1 MRLHT
6 LQMSAFGPF
15 AEEAV
20 VDFDALGCD
29 GLFLLHGQTGA
40 GKTTVLD
47 AVAFALFGRVPGV
60 RDSDRRL
67 LSDHAPAG
75 DVPRVVLEATIGG
88 RRMRVTRS
96 PEHRRR
102 KKRGEG
108 YTTVPAA
115 GTLVWLDG
123 SGPGLSR
130 LNDIGEV
137 ISRILGMSAEQFFQ
151 VVLLPQGDFARFL
164 RAATNDRETLLEKL
178 FETDRFSDLETWL
191 RDRARATRAERSD
204 REQTVDRIAAQIA
217 GLVGDEQPMEADAD
231 WAQAHLE
238 AARVDATDAAA
249 ELQRARDSAQ
259 AADAALASATR
270 THDLQ
275 SRAAL
280 ARQRLD
286 ALDGNRD
293 LIDSARDAL
302 DAARRAEPIR
312 PLIGDRD
319 RAREVS
325 ARAHA
330 SLAAATRSLG
340 AGPDGSALLAQLSW
354 PPADSDTAIID
365 AHIDRWSAE
374 SGRLAPIAERAGR
387 RPQIVATVDELETGS
402 RAAVAD
408 LEEIERESASVPTAL
423 LAAQQAV
430 DASRTMRSRL
440 PGLQEQLT
448 AARAVHAAAQR
459 LPALADAVSRARTAA
474 ATAHERHLATRER
487 QLALQ
492 QRRIDGMASELA
504 GRLRTGEPCEVCGA
518 VEHPGPAVATGDPVS
533 EREQID
539 ADYAEKQAADR
550 RAGAVDRLA
559 AAERDRAVIA
569 EASRG
574 VPIDDAASE
583 VARLADEVDTVGAV
597 AAELDARIAVVAE
610 ISSRVE
616 DLRSRAAATREA
628 QAGRRERIATLTA
641 DLAELDAEVSAAT
654 GGTGTVLERRTH
666 LAGLCRAST
675 TLRDARVAAE
685 NADVRASEITR
696 RIETVAHEAGFADV
710 ETACAALA
718 DPMTVASWDEQIR
731 AASAIRAAAVATLD
745 DPEVAAAAADTPAD
759 IAGRER
765 DREATT
771 TALDAAT
778 HRHARAADRFA
789 RLQDLAAGYWSAL
802 SVLAPV
808 VERDREVAG
817 LADLVAGRGQ
827 NSRQMSLR
835 SYVLAARL
843 EEVLIAASTRL
854 REMSS
859 GRYEFAH
866 TDAAASRGRRSGL
879 GIEVR
884 DEYTGTVR
892 PATTLS
898 GGETFFASLALALG
912 LADVVSAESGG
923 RVLDTMFI
931 DEGFGTLDP
940 EALDLVMRVLDDL
953 RSGGRV
959 VGVVSHV
966 DEMKARIPA
975 QLHVIRAE
983 AGSRLAM
990 VGAAV

>member
-1 MRLHT
+1 MRLHS

-47 AVAFALFGRVPGV
+47 AVAFALFGRVPGA
-60 RDSDRRL
+60 RDTDRRL
-67 LSDHAPAG
+67 VSDHATAG
-75 DVPRVVLEATIGG
+75 DIPRVVLEATIGG
-88 RRMRVTRS
+88 RRMRVARS

-102 KKRGEG
+102 KKRGDG
-108 YTTVPAA
+108 FTTVPAA

-130 LNDIGEV
+130 LSDIGEV

-164 RAATNDRETLLEKL
+164 RAATDDRETLLEKL
-178 FETDRFSDLETWL
+178 FETDRFNDLEGWL
-191 RDRARATRAERSD
+191 RDRARATRVERGE

-217 GLVGDEQPMEADAD
+217 GLVGDDHPTEGDPD
-231 WAQAHLE
+231 WAQTHLDTAGVE
-238 AARVDATDAAA
+238 ATEAAA
-249 ELQRARDSAQ
+249 ELHRARASAQ
-259 AADAALASATR
+259 AADAALAVATR

-275 SRAAL
+275 ERAAL
-280 ARQRLD
+280 ARTRLA
-286 ALDGNRD
+286 ALDSGHD
-293 LIDSARDAL
+293 LLESARHAL

-312 PLIGDRD
+312 PLIDDRD
-319 RAREVS
+319 RAAERDV
-325 ARAHA
+325 RAQA
-330 SLAAATRSLG
+330 TLADATRSVPDDPEG
-340 AGPDGSALLAQLSW
+340 ASLLARLSW
-354 PPADSDTAIID
+354 PPADSDTATID

-374 SGRLAPIAERAGR
+374 SGRLAPVAERAGR
-387 RPQIVATVDELETGS
+387 RPQIVSTIDALEAES
-402 RAAVAD
+402 AAAAAA
-408 LEEIERESASVPTAL
+408 LEEMDRESVSLPAAR
-423 LAAQQAV
+423 LAAQEAV
-430 DASRTMRSRL
+430 DAARTMRTRL
-440 PGLQEQLT
+440 PGLQDQLT
-448 AARAVHAAAQR
+448 TARAIHTAAQR
-459 LPALADAVSRARTAA
+459 LPALEEKVTRDRAA
-474 ATAHERHLATRER
+474 AAAARERHLATRER
-487 QLALQ
+487 QLTLQ
-492 QRRIDGMASELA
+492 QRRIDGMAAELA
-504 GRLRTGEPCEVCGA
+504 GHLRAGEHCAVCGA
-518 VEHPGPAVATGDPVS
+518 TEHPAPAAATGDPVS
-533 EREQID
+533 EGEQID

-550 RAGAVDRLA
+550 RAAAVDRLA
-559 AAERDRAVIA
+559 AAERECAVAA

-574 VPIDDAASE
+574 MSVDAAAGE
-583 VARLADEVDTVGAV
+583 VSRLV
-597 AAELDARIAVVAE
+597 AELDTVAAAASHLAARVAAVDEIA
-610 ISSRVE
+610 SRID
-616 DLRSRAAATREA
+616 DLGSRTLATRET
-628 QAGRRERIATLTA
+628 QAALRERIAALRA
-641 DLAELDAEVSAAT
+641 DLADLDAEVSAAT
-654 GGTGTVLERRTH
+654 GGTGTVHERRAR
-666 LAGLCRAST
+666 LAALCRAST
-675 TLRDARVAAE
+675 VLRDARVAAQ
-685 NADVRASEITR
+685 NADARTREIDR
-696 RIETVAHEAGFADV
+696 RIEAVAARAGFADV
-710 ETACAALA
+710 AQAGAALA
-718 DPMTVASWDEQIR
+718 DPMTIASWDDQIGQ
-731 AASAIRAAAVATLD
+731 ASAIRAHAVATLD
-745 DPEVAAAAADTPAD
+745 DPEVAAAAAAAPTDLA
-759 IAGRER
+759 ER
-765 DREATT
+765 ARHRDATAA
-771 TALDAAT
+771 ALDAAT
-778 HRHARAADRFA
+778 QRHSRAADRFA

-808 VERDREVAG
+808 LERDQEVSG

-843 EEVLIAASTRL
+843 EEVLVAASTRL

-884 DEYTGTVR
+884 DEYTGAVR

-990 VGAAV
+990 VGAVV

>member
-15 AEEAV
+15 AEEAA

-47 AVAFALFGRVPGV
+47 AVAFALFGRVPGA
-60 RDSDRRL
+60 RDEDRRL
-67 LSDHAPAG
+67 VSDHAPAG
-75 DVPRVVLEATIGG
+75 DIPLVVLEATIGG
-88 RRMRVTRS
+88 RRMRVSRS

-108 YTTVPAA
+108 FTTVPAA

-123 SGPGLSR
+123 SGPSLSR
-130 LNDIGEV
+130 LSDIGEV

-164 RAATNDRETLLEKL
+164 RAATDDREKLLEKL
-178 FETDRFSDLETWL
+178 FETDRFNDLEAWL
-191 RDRARATRAERSD
+191 RDRARSTRAERRD

-217 GLVGDEQPMEADAD
+217 GLVGDEQPMEADPD

-238 AARVDATDAAA
+238 AARVDAADAAA
-249 ELQRARDSAQ
+249 ALQRARDSAQ
-259 AADAALASATR
+259 TADAALAADTR

-280 ARQRLD
+280 ARTRLD
-286 ALDGNRD
+286 ALDSSRE
-293 LIDSARDAL
+293 LLDSARDAL
-302 DAARRAEPIR
+302 DAARCAEPIR
-312 PLIGDRD
+312 PLIDDRD
-319 RAREVS
+319 RAHALS
-325 ARAHA
+325 ARAQA
-330 SLAAATRSLG
+330 SLADATRSLVDLPEG
-340 AGPDGSALLAQLSW
+340 AGLLGELSW
-354 PPADSDTAIID
+354 PPAHSDTATID

-374 SGRLAPIAERAGR
+374 SGRLAPIAERARR
-387 RPQIVATVDELETGS
+387 RPQIVATIDGLEAES
-402 RAAVAD
+402 AAAVAT
-408 LEEIERESASVPTAL
+408 LEEIDRESTSLPAA
-423 LAAQQAV
+423 LAAAQEAV
-430 DASRTMRSRL
+430 DASRTMGSRL
-440 PGLQEQLT
+440 PGLRERLT
-448 AARAVHAAAQR
+448 AARSRHAAAQR
-459 LPALADAVSRARTAA
+459 LPALDEALTRARTAA
-474 ATAHERHLATRER
+474 AAAHERHLATRER
-487 QLALQ
+487 QLTLQ
-492 QRRIDGMASELA
+492 QRRIDGMAAELA
-504 GRLRTGEPCEVCGA
+504 GRLRAGEHCAVCGA
-518 VEHPGPAVATGDPVS
+518 VEHPAPAVASGAPVS
-533 EREQID
+533 EAEQID

-550 RAGAVDRLA
+550 RAAAVDRLA
-559 AAERDRAVIA
+559 TAERERAVVAEACRGVTIEDAAAEV
-569 EASRG
+569 
-574 VPIDDAASE
+574 V
-583 VARLADEVDTVGAV
+583 RLADEADTIETI
-597 AAELDARIAVVAE
+597 AAALDARIAAADE
-610 ISSRVE
+610 IASCVD

-628 QAGRRERIATLTA
+628 QAGRRERIATLGA
-641 DLAELDAEVSAAT
+641 DLADLDAEVSAAT
-654 GGTGTVLERRTH
+654 DGTGTVHERRDH
-666 LAGLCRAST
+666 LAALCRSST
-675 TLRDARVAAE
+675 ALRDARVAAE
-685 NADVRASEITR
+685 HADARAREITR
-696 RIETVAHEAGFADV
+696 RIETLAAEAGFVDV
-710 ETACAALA
+710 AQACAALA
-718 DPMTVASWDEQIR
+718 DPATVTSWDEQIR
-731 AASAIRAAAVATLD
+731 QASAIRAAAVATLD
-745 DPEVAAAAADTPAD
+745 DPEVAAAAAGDPVDLAHR
-759 IAGRER
+759 AR
-765 DREATT
+765 DHEASA

-778 HRHARAADRFA
+778 HRHSRAADRFA

-808 VERDREVAG
+808 LERDREVQG

-843 EEVLIAASTRL
+843 EEVLVAASTRL

-884 DEYTGTVR
+884 DEYTGAVR